1 MVDQDKTREQ
11 LISELEACR
20 KRVSELEAAE
30 VERARAE
37 AALRE
42 SEHRL
47 ELALGAA
54 ELGLYDYNV
63 QTGKAV
69 WNDRLYE
76 LLGYT
81 PGDVEPS
88 IRTWKR
94 MVHPDDWPHVSEA
107 LNRHLDGLAPF
118 YESEYRSRSRSG
130 ELKRLLSRGKVV
142 ERDHTGKPLRIM
154 GTILDMTDR
163 RKAEEETKR
172 LKNLLSS
179 IVEYLP
185 TPVFLKDAQELR
197 YILWN
202 RACRDVYGYPSEDVI
217 GKTVYDLF
225 PTEQADTF
233 CAQDRQALASG
244 TLVCIPE
251 QMVGT
256 KCNGLRI
263 IHSKKLPILAEDGTP
278 EYVLAI
284 SEDIT
289 DRKRAEKELV
299 EAREAAEKAS
309 GAKSEFLANMSHE
322 IRTPI
327 NGIMGMTELALNTEL
342 TPEQHEYLEAVRVSA
357 DSLLKLINDI
367 LDFSKIEAGKLELIE
382 VPFGLRDAISDTMTI
397 LAVQA
402 HNKNLELL
410 CHVHPEIP
418 EAVIGDPGRLRQIL
432 VNLVG
437 NAIKFTDRG
446 EVVVSVESTSEIST
460 SVDLHFKVAD
470 TGIGIPSDK
479 QAKIFRAFEQ
489 ADGSTSRQY
498 GGTGLGL
505 AISSRF
511 CQMMGGNIWVES
523 EVGKGSTFHFTIRL
537 NLQSEHLE
545 QPVADE
551 VVDLK
556 GLSVLVVDDNFT
568 NRQIL
573 EQLLIYWGMVPTVVD
588 SGQAALSAL
597 NKAHQDGTPF
607 PIVITDCMMP
617 GMDGF
622 ELVECINSTPNV
634 VAPTIVMLTSS
645 GERGHA
651 SRCLQLGIA
660 AYLLKPVKQ
669 SELLFTLSRVLK
681 GSVSDQNRP
690 SLITRH
696 SIRES
701 KRRLNI
707 LLAEDNAVNQKLA
720 TKMLERMGH
729 TVTVAC
735 NGREALEILNRAN
748 FDLILMDVQMPEMD
762 GLDATRTLRE
772 LEKPKGAHVPVIAL
786 TAHAMERDKER
797 CLEAGMDAYISK
809 PITAQDLYETIEH
822 IMQSRE
828 REVQPIR
835 IVASPTLVLNKA
847 EVLERAG
854 GDAELLQEIIALFL
868 NDCPALLSE
877 IRNAYQQR
885 DPERLERAAH
895 TLKGSVS
902 NFAAEGAVN
911 AALALENIGRN
922 RDLSD
927 TAAAIMHLE
936 KEIER
941 VREELIILDKE
952 TGP

>member
-1 MVDQDKTREQ
+1 
-11 LISELEACR
+11 
-20 KRVSELEAAE
+20 
-30 VERARAE
+30 
-37 AALRE
+37 
-42 SEHRL
+42 
-47 ELALGAA
+47 
-54 ELGLYDYNV
+54 
-63 QTGKAV
+63 
-69 WNDRLYE
+69 
-76 LLGYT
+76 
-81 PGDVEPS
+81 
-88 IRTWKR
+88 
-94 MVHPDDWPHVSEA
+94 
-107 LNRHLDGLAPF
+107 
-118 YESEYRSRSRSG
+118 
-130 ELKRLLSRGKVV
+130 
-142 ERDHTGKPLRIM
+142 
-154 GTILDMTDR
+154 
-163 RKAEEETKR
+163 
-172 LKNLLSS
+172 
-179 IVEYLP
+179 
-185 TPVFLKDAQELR
+185 
-197 YILWN
+197 
-202 RACRDVYGYPSEDVI
+202 
-217 GKTVYDLF
+217 
-225 PTEQADTF
+225 
-233 CAQDRQALASG
+233 
-244 TLVCIPE
+244 
-251 QMVGT
+251 
-256 KCNGLRI
+256 
-263 IHSKKLPILAEDGTP
+263 
-278 EYVLAI
+278 
-284 SEDIT
+284 
-289 DRKRAEKELV
+289 
-299 EAREAAEKAS
+299 
-309 GAKSEFLANMSHE
+309 
-322 IRTPI
+322 
-327 NGIMGMTELALNTEL
+327 
-342 TPEQHEYLEAVRVSA
+342 
-357 DSLLKLINDI
+357 
-367 LDFSKIEAGKLELIE
+367 
-382 VPFGLRDAISDTMTI
+382 
-397 LAVQA
+397 
-402 HNKNLELL
+402 
-410 CHVHPEIP
+410 
-418 EAVIGDPGRLRQIL
+418 
-432 VNLVG
+432 
-437 NAIKFTDRG
+437 
-446 EVVVSVESTSEIST
+446 
-460 SVDLHFKVAD
+460 
-470 TGIGIPSDK
+470 
-479 QAKIFRAFEQ
+479 
-489 ADGSTSRQY
+489 
-498 GGTGLGL
+498 
-505 AISSRF
+505 
-511 CQMMGGNIWVES
+511 
-523 EVGKGSTFHFTIRL
+523 
-537 NLQSEHLE
+537 
-545 QPVADE
+545 
-551 VVDLK
+551 
-556 GLSVLVVDDNFT
+556 
-568 NRQIL
+568 
-573 EQLLIYWGMVPTVVD
+573 
-588 SGQAALSAL
+588 
-597 NKAHQDGTPF
+597 
-607 PIVITDCMMP
+607 MMP